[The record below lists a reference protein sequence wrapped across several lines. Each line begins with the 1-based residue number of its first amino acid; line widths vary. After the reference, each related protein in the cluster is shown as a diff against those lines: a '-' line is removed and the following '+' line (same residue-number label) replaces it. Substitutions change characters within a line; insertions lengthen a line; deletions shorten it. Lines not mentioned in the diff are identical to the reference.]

1 MQNRVLIIAT
11 GKRTA
16 PSIGSLTRRC
26 VLLLAGL
33 LATAFFGHVAHAAG
47 GALVATKTAATP
59 EGTGL
64 IGEWSFQSQQAQPS
78 VVTWN
83 CPAFAQ
89 ENHTGDRTD
98 VHMKLVLIDKSGSI
112 QCAVVQAADQSHAGH
127 GTDSANVAAV
137 VQGSGVCRFRVYMTP
152 LREPD
157 LMAAGNY
164 NLAVQTA
171 VRTKSW

>member
-1 MQNRVLIIAT
+1 MLTT
-11 GKRTA
+11 GV
-16 PSIGSLTRRC
+16 SGN
-26 VLLLAGL
+26 
-33 LATAFFGHVAHAAG
+33 VALAAG
-47 GALVATKTAATP
+47 GALVATQTAATP

-64 IGEWSFQSQQAQPS
+64 IGEWSFQCQQAQPS

-98 VHMKLVLIDKSGSI
+98 VQMKLVLIDKSGSI
-112 QCAVVQAADQSHAGH
+112 QCAVVRPADQSHAGH

-152 LREPD
+152 VREPD